1 MQEYYRQTWL
11 TYNTFVWSSL
21 MLAQLLPQRLTSLEV
36 RGTPYLERPLLN
48 FDVDSDVIRGCS
60 LYSWVQLVLA
70 GTARIRGYSSYSRV
84 QLVFAGTA
92 RIRGY
97 SSYLRVQ
104 LSFDW
109 LTPMVKMFKFWW
121 QRELHAK
128 EVAI

>member
-1 MQEYYRQTWL
+1 
-11 TYNTFVWSSL
+11 

-70 GTARIRGYSSYSRV
+70 GTARIRGYSSY
-84 QLVFAGTA
+84 
-92 RIRGY
+92 
-97 SSYLRVQ
+97 LRVQ